1 MFTMTLIEQLDN
13 ITNEE
18 LLFSTDDFTDIFNIL
33 EYGLNAVNKPD
44 KILIKRD
51 NVPLLFVYVD
61 QKDIVNYNCL
71 NRSVKTLSISPVKKC
86 K

>member
-33 EYGLNAVNKPD
+33 EYGLNTVNKPD

-61 QKDIVNYNCL
+61 QKDIVNYNRL
-71 NRSVKTLSISPVKKC
+71 NHSVKTLSMSPVKKC